1 MANSTHSNEI
11 FQGKRALVTGASSG
25 IGEALARR
33 LAAEGCSLVLTAR
46 REDRLK
52 KLALELLDKFG
63 SQANIVAID
72 LLEPGAVSKL
82 KERLDEEGLA
92 IDILINNAGHGHQGR
107 FVDLEWSQVNSMI
120 DLDIRVMTEVA
131 HTFARDM
138 VARGTKGK
146 ILNVGSVF
154 SFGGA
159 PFYATYSGAKG
170 YVLNFSEALTQELK
184 PHGIDVTMLGPG
196 VTKTEF
202 FDTASDGMVPDKIV
216 NFMQTA
222 EQVADCGVV
231 AMAKGKPIVVS
242 GTLYKTL
249 TFARRL
255 LPRMMFVRLWG
266 SAAPKMREH
275 ITLWQCFR
283 TNFSALASFHSVC
296 CS

>member
-1 MANSTHSNEI
+1 MARLNHFNGV

-46 REDRLK
+46 REQRLCQ
-52 KLALELLDKFG
+52 LATDLRDKYG
-63 SQANIVAID
+63 VSAEVVVLD
-72 LLEPGAVSKL
+72 LLEENAVTRL
-82 KERLDEEGLA
+82 KQELDEKDLVV
-92 IDILINNAGHGHQGR
+92 DILINNAGHGYQSR
-107 FVDLEWSQVNSMI
+107 FVDLEWSQVNAII

-131 HTFARDM
+131 HVFARDM

-154 SFGGA
+154 SFGGT

-170 YVLNFSEALTQELK
+170 YVLNFSEALAEELK

-196 VTKTEF
+196 VTRTEF
-202 FDTASDGMVPDKIV
+202 FDTASDGVVPEKV
-216 NFMQTA
+216 AGFMQTA
-222 EQVADCGVV
+222 EQVADCGVA

-242 GTLYKTL
+242 GMIYKIL

-255 LPRMMFVRLWG
+255 LPRMTLVRLWG
-266 SAAPKMREH
+266 SVAPDD
-275 ITLWQCFR
+275 
-283 TNFSALASFHSVC
+283 A
-296 CS
+296 